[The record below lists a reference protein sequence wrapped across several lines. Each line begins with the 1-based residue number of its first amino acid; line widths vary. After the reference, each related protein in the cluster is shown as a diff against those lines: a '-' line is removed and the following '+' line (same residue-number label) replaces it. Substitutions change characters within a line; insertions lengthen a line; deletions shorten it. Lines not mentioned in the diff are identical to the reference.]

1 MSGVLYQKI
10 GIAVN
15 LLAQDLLTRHVGDR
29 IPPISEYQE
38 KFQVSRGTVQNGLQY
53 LKEQGAVTLVSRGHL
68 GTFIDQLDYRR
79 LQECSFNK
87 ELLGSMP
94 LPYSIC
100 YQGLATA
107 LFQQLSPYAF
117 NLVYA
122 RGAESRLKMVTSG
135 LCQFTVCSRY
145 AAEESIRNGMEVEI
159 AVDLGPET
167 YLSRHVLVLRD
178 PAQRGIA
185 DGMRIAYDKDSPDQ
199 RHITTK
205 LTEGHRNIHFI
216 ETKAHHTVRA
226 IMDGQIDAGVWNLDE
241 IIESGYPELNVVP
254 ITGVEDLDRFSSA
267 VIVVNRKDKHMAQ
280 LLAQHMQPRAVRSIQ
295 QDVRQGKRAADY

>member
-15 LLAQDLLTRHVGDR
+15 RLAQDLMTRREGER

-38 KFQVSRGTVQNGLQY
+38 LLQVSRGTIQNSLAY
-53 LKEQGAVTLVSRGHL
+53 LKDSGAISLVSRGHL
-68 GTFIDQLDYRR
+68 GTFIEKLDYRR

-107 LFQQLSPYAF
+107 LFQLLSTYAF

-122 RGAESRLKMVTSG
+122 RGAETRLKMVTSG

-145 AAEESIRNGMEVEI
+145 AAEEAIRSQADVTI
-159 AVDLGPET
+159 AVDLGPGT
-167 YLSRHVLVLRD
+167 YLTRHVLVLRD
-178 PAQRGIA
+178 PAQTKIT
-185 DGMRIAYDKDSPDQ
+185 DGMRVSYDRDSPDQ
-199 RHITTK
+199 RYITEK
-205 LTEGHRNIHFI
+205 LTAGHKNIRFVEI
-216 ETKAHHTVRA
+216 KAHRTIQA
-226 IMDGQIDAGVWNLDE
+226 ILSGEVDAGVWNLDD
-241 IIESGYPELNVVP
+241 IIESGYQDLNVVP
-254 ITGVEDLDRFSSA
+254 IEGIGDLSQFSSA
-267 VIVVNRKDKHMAQ
+267 VLVVNRQDKNMAR
-280 LLAQHMQPRAVRSIQ
+280 LLAQYIPARLVRAIQ
-295 QDVRQGKRAADY
+295 QDVRQGRRMADY